1 MHFDGDRDGRA
12 AAVHV
17 ARGERAH
24 LGVERVERRGHV
36 HDEARALRAEHH
48 ERRAVGIGGALGPA
62 HADPAAGGLRIV
74 AAGEIVFAVRAVDGH
89 ARAARDEADDAV
101 AGHRRAAA
109 GEFDEAVVQP
119 LDEDAVHGVARTLV
133 AALGRLVDAV
143 DGVFLVG
150 LLVAQDLVA
159 DAVDGARGGHAAVA
173 DGGVQIV
180 ERGEGQPLEDQRQD
194 LVAHDVGRGDA
205 VGAQLALKL
214 LLAVDDVLLAALFF
228 EPLLDLRARGAAL
241 GEVQPVAARAGR
253 VFRRADVD
261 NVAVLQHVVEV
272 HDAAVDRRTDHAVA
286 DRGVDAVG
294 KVDRRR
300 AGGQIDDIAL
310 R

>member
-1 MHFDGDRDGRA
+1 M
-12 AAVHV
+12 
-17 ARGERAH
+17 
-24 LGVERVERRGHV
+24 
-36 HDEARALRAEHH
+36 
-48 ERRAVGIGGALGPA
+48 
-62 HADPAAGGLRIV
+62 
-74 AAGEIVFAVRAVDGH
+74 DGH

-180 ERGEGQPLEDQRQD
+180 ERGEG
-194 LVAHDVGRGDA
+194 
-205 VGAQLALKL
+205 
-214 LLAVDDVLLAALFF
+214 
-228 EPLLDLRARGAAL
+228 
-241 GEVQPVAARAGR
+241 
-253 VFRRADVD
+253 
-261 NVAVLQHVVEV
+261 
-272 HDAAVDRRTDHAVA
+272 
-286 DRGVDAVG
+286 
-294 KVDRRR
+294 
-300 AGGQIDDIAL
+300 
-310 R
+310 